1 MVASGASKP
10 VCLIHGE
17 DDFAVKA
24 RARALFDQWSQEL
37 GGMDHEMIEGQ
48 VSNGGEMLRS
58 LGKLREALHT
68 LPFFGGGKV
77 IWWQNCSFLGD
88 DRTSTSGTVTE
99 ALSELA
105 AELAKFEWGS
115 VRLIV
120 SAGKVDKRRSF
131 YKTLDKLGTVEVFAS
146 WSDDDNWVARA
157 EAAAAQALRERRQ
170 EIFPEALAA
179 LVTSVGPQPR
189 QLMSEVEKLSLY
201 VGDRRQITESDV
213 DAIVTRNKQAR
224 AFALSEAFGERN
236 LAKALRCLDEEMWE
250 MQFDKDKSEF
260 GLLMGLISKVRS
272 MIGVS
277 ELLRLKWLKPE
288 QDWRRYPS
296 QLQRIP
302 PEKLPSEKRFNPAAL
317 HPYVLHKTISHC
329 RQYTAAEL
337 VRAMESLL
345 ACNRSL
351 IFSSLEARLVLQ
363 QTLVHILS
371 GSASGGTA
379 RGRAAV

>member
-1 MVASGASKP
+1 MASAAVNP

-24 RARALFDQWSQEL
+24 RARALFEQWSKEL
-37 GGMDHEMIEGQ
+37 GGMDHESIEGQ
-48 VSNGGEMLRS
+48 AANSSDVLRS
-58 LGKLREALHT
+58 LGKLREALNT

-77 IWWQNCSFLGD
+77 VWWQNCSFLGE
-88 DRTSTSGTVTE
+88 DRTSASATVTE
-99 ALSELA
+99 ALTELA
-105 AELAKFEWGS
+105 AELVKFQWGS

-157 EAAAAQALRERRQ
+157 ETAALEALRGRGQ
-170 EIFPEALAA
+170 TITPEALAA
-179 LVTSVGPQPR
+179 LTAAVGPQPR

-201 VGDRRQITESDV
+201 VGSRTHITEEDV
-213 DAIVTRNKQAR
+213 EAIVTRNKQAR
-224 AFALSEAFGERN
+224 AFALNEAFGDRN

-260 GLLMGLISKVRS
+260 GLLAGLIAKVRAL
-272 MIGVS
+272 IGIG
-277 ELLRLKWLKPE
+277 ELVRLKWLKPE
-288 QDWRRYPS
+288 QDWRRYPA

-302 PEKLPSEKRFNPAAL
+302 PEALPSEKRFNPAAL
-317 HPYVLHKTISHC
+317 HPYVIHKTLSQT
-329 RQYTAAEL
+329 RQYTPAEL
-337 VRAMESLL
+337 VRAMEALL
-345 ACNRSL
+345 ACNRRL

-371 GSASGGTA
+371 NSATGGA
-379 RGRAAV
+379 SRSRASL

>member
-1 MVASGASKP
+1 MASGASKP

-48 VSNGGEMLRS
+48 VSNSGEMLRS
-58 LGKLREALHT
+58 LGKLREALNT

-77 IWWQNCSFLGD
+77 VWWQNCSFLGD
-88 DRTSTSGTVTE
+88 DRTSASGTVTE
-99 ALSELA
+99 ALSELSG
-105 AELAKFEWGS
+105 ELAKFQWGT

-131 YKTLDKLGTVEVFAS
+131 YKTLDKLGSVEVFAS
-146 WSDDDNWVARA
+146 WSEDDNWSTRA
-157 EAAAAQALRERRQ
+157 ETAAVQALRERGQ

-201 VGDRRQITESDV
+201 VGSRRQITEADV
-213 DAIVTRNKQAR
+213 DSIVTRNKQAR
-224 AFALSEAFGERN
+224 AFALTEAFGERN

-260 GLLMGLISKVRS
+260 GLLAGLISKVRS

-277 ELLRLKWLKPE
+277 ELLRLKWLKAE

-329 RQYTAAEL
+329 RQYTATEL

-371 GSASGGTA
+371 GSAAGGSA

>member
-1 MVASGASKP
+1 VASGASKP

-48 VSNGGEMLRS
+48 VANGGEMLRS

-105 AELAKFEWGS
+105 AELAKFQWGS

-157 EAAAAQALRERRQ
+157 EAAAVQALRERRQ
-170 EIFPEALAA
+170 EILPEALAA

-371 GSASGGTA
+371 GSASGGMA

>member
-1 MVASGASKP
+1 M
-10 VCLIHGE
+10 CLIYGE

-37 GGMDHEMIEGQ
+37 GGMDHEMIDGQ
-48 VSNGGEMLRS
+48 VGNSGEVLRS
-58 LGKLREALHT
+58 LGKLREALNT

-88 DRTSTSGTVTE
+88 DRTSASGTVTE

-105 AELAKFEWGS
+105 GELLKFQWGS

-131 YKTLDKLGTVEVFAS
+131 YKTLDKLGSVEAFAS
-146 WSDDDNWVARA
+146 WSEDDNWSARA
-157 EAAAAQALRERRQ
+157 ENAAGQALRERGQ
-170 EIFPEALAA
+170 EIAAEALAA

-201 VGDRRQITESDV
+201 VGSRRQITEADV
-213 DAIVTRNKQAR
+213 DMIVTRNKQAR
-224 AFALSEAFGERN
+224 AFALSEAFGERD

-260 GLLMGLISKVRS
+260 GLLAGLISKVRS
-272 MIGVS
+272 MIGVG
-277 ELLRLKWLKPE
+277 ELLRLRWLKPE
-288 QDWRRYPS
+288 QDWRRYPA

-302 PEKLPSEKRFNPAAL
+302 PENLPSEKRFNPAAL
-317 HPYVLHKTISHC
+317 HPYVLHKTIAHC

-337 VRAMESLL
+337 VKAMELL
-345 ACNRSL
+345 LTCNRSL
-351 IFSSLEARLVLQ
+351 IFSSLDARLVLQ

-371 GSASGGTA
+371 GSVAGAPA
-379 RGRAAV
+379 RGRVAVAV

>member
-1 MVASGASKP
+1 MASGASKP

-48 VSNGGEMLRS
+48 VANGGEMLRS

-105 AELAKFEWGS
+105 AELAKFQWGS

-157 EAAAAQALRERRQ
+157 EAAAVQALRERRQ
-170 EIFPEALAA
+170 EILPEALAA

-371 GSASGGTA
+371 GSASGGMA

>member
-1 MVASGASKP
+1 MASAAVKP

-24 RARALFDQWSQEL
+24 RARSLFELWSKEL
-37 GGMDHEMIEGQ
+37 GGMDHESIEGQ
-48 VSNGGEMLRS
+48 AANSGDVLRS
-58 LGKLREALHT
+58 LGKLREALNT

-77 IWWQNCSFLGD
+77 VWWQNCSFLGE
-88 DRTSTSGTVTE
+88 DRTSASGTVTE
-99 ALSELA
+99 ALTELA
-105 AELAKFEWGS
+105 AELVKFQWGN

-146 WSDDDNWVARA
+146 WSDDDNWAARA
-157 EAAAAQALRERRQ
+157 ETAALDALRGRGQ
-170 EIFPEALAA
+170 TITPEALAA
-179 LVTSVGPQPR
+179 LTAAVGPQPR

-201 VGDRRQITESDV
+201 VGARTHIVEEDV
-213 DAIVTRNKQAR
+213 EVIVTRNKQAR
-224 AFALSEAFGERN
+224 AFALTEAFGDRN

-260 GLLMGLISKVRS
+260 GLLAGLIAKVRAL
-272 MIGVS
+272 IGIG

-288 QDWRRYPS
+288 QDWRRYPA

-302 PEKLPSEKRFNPAAL
+302 PEALPSEKRFNPAAL
-317 HPYVLHKTISHC
+317 HAYVIHKTISQT
-329 RQYTAAEL
+329 RQYTPAEL
-337 VRAMESLL
+337 VRAMEALL
-345 ACNRSL
+345 ACNRRL
-351 IFSSLEARLVLQ
+351 IFSSLDARLVLQ

-371 GSASGGTA
+371 NSATGGA
-379 RGRAAV
+379 SRSRPSL

>member
-1 MVASGASKP
+1 
-10 VCLIHGE
+10 
-17 DDFAVKA
+17 
-24 RARALFDQWSQEL
+24 
-37 GGMDHEMIEGQ
+37 
-48 VSNGGEMLRS
+48 
-58 LGKLREALHT
+58 
-68 LPFFGGGKV
+68 
-77 IWWQNCSFLGD
+77 
-88 DRTSTSGTVTE
+88 
-99 ALSELA
+99 
-105 AELAKFEWGS
+105 
-115 VRLIV
+115 
-120 SAGKVDKRRSF
+120 
-131 YKTLDKLGTVEVFAS
+131 LDKLGTVEVFAS

-157 EAAAAQALRERRQ
+157 EAAAVQALRERRQ
-170 EIFPEALAA
+170 EILPEALAA

-371 GSASGGTA
+371 GSASGGMA